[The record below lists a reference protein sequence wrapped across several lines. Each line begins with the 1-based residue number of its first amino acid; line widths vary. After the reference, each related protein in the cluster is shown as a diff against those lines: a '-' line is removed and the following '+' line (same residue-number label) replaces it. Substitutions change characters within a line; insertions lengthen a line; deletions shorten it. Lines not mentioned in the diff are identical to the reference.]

1 MFKQLRI
8 AILVYILL
16 FVAAGNYLASRR
28 STDWDSALWVDVYP
42 INAEGTPTAA
52 AFIDMLTPDSVQAIE
67 DFFAEQAQ
75 DYGLQLKRP
84 FELDLAPPLTESP
97 PEMPMESTWLGAI
110 VWSLKMRWFVLRLN
124 WQSARPSPD
133 VVLFARYHDPETTTV
148 IERSGAL
155 RKGLIANVNL
165 FADRRL
171 EGSNAVVTAHELLHT
186 VGASDK
192 YEPST
197 NQPLFPQGYAEP
209 ERKPL
214 HPQRKAELMAG
225 RIALSS
231 TNAAVPTSLAQVLIG
246 PGTAAEI
253 GWIDP
258 ASLAAH

>member
-1 MFKQLRI
+1 MFKQIRI
-8 AILVYILL
+8 AVLIYILL
-16 FVAAGNYLASRR
+16 FVAAANYLASRR
-28 STDWDSALWVDVYP
+28 STDWDSSLWVDVYP
-42 INAEGTPTAA
+42 INAEGTPTTA
-52 AFIDMLTPDSVQAIE
+52 AFIDTLTPDSFRDIE
-67 DFFAEQAQ
+67 VFFAEQARH
-75 DYGLQLKRP
+75 YSLKLDQP
-84 FELDLAPPLTESP
+84 FELDLAPALTDQP
-97 PEMPMESTWLGAI
+97 PEMPKQSSWLGA
-110 VWSLKMRWFVLRLN
+110 VLWSLKMRWFVWRLN
-124 WQSARPSPD
+124 WRSPRPSPD
-133 VVLFARYHDPETTTV
+133 IVLFARYHDPETTTV

-192 YEPST
+192 YDPGT
-197 NQPLFPQGYAEP
+197 NQPLYPLGYAEP

-225 RIALSS
+225 RIALSP
-231 TNAAVPTSLAQVLIG
+231 TEAEMPTSLDQVLIG

-258 ASLAAH
+258 ASLAPR